1 MSWNTKNRIHLI
13 YGILLSVV
21 AVAAGACLIVSAY
34 SIYQAGVATGTQPYT
49 YATISAAFSKIA
61 VWVYLF
67 LALMLGG
74 ILLNIVLPLEPKRL
88 APEKNRLLVLQR
100 LQAKTDL
107 AGCSPELRQA
117 IAKQETGRK
126 VHTVISGCLL
136 AIGSGLFLSYACN
149 GDNWVNAAEDPAALT
164 PCMVQAIFAMAI
176 CLLPVLTYI
185 LFTVFFCRRSL
196 DRQIDLMKQASTA
209 SPLPGGKP
217 APVETNEKAVSI
229 VRYAVLAVA
238 IGFTVFG
245 LCTGGTEDVLA
256 KAAAICTECVGLG

>member
-21 AVAAGACLIVSAY
+21 AVAAGLGLILSAY
-34 SIYQAGVATGTQPYT
+34 QIYQAGLAAGTQPYT

-61 VWVYLF
+61 VLIYLF
-67 LALMLGG
+67 LALVLGG
-74 ILLNIVLPLEPKRL
+74 ILLNIGLPLEPKRP
-88 APEKNRLLVLQR
+88 APGKDTKRILQR

-107 AGCSPELRQA
+107 EGCSPELRQA
-117 IAKQETGRK
+117 IAKQETARK

-136 AIGSGLFLSYACN
+136 AIGSGLFLSYACD
-149 GDNWVNAAEDPAALT
+149 GRNWANAAEDPTALT
-164 PCMVQAIFAMAI
+164 PCMVQAVFAMAI
-176 CLLPVLTYI
+176 CLVPVLAYI

-196 DRQIDLMKQASTA
+196 NRQVELMKQASAA
-209 SPLPGGKP
+209 SPLPGGKLAP
-217 APVETNEKAVSI
+217 AQSNEKAVVI
-229 VRYAVLAVA
+229 VRYAVLVIA

-245 LCTGGTEDVLA
+245 LCTGGTADVLA